1 MNLIAMVDIQLKFF
15 GYNDLPCKKTLVH
28 VLGKL
33 DTIWAKVN
41 QSNIVAQFAFE
52 KTSINNE

>member
-1 MNLIAMVDIQLKFF
+1 MVDIQLKFF